1 MGEAEII
8 EALADLTLEGLQ
20 AVDEA
25 LHAFLDAKAKD
36 KADAEAA
43 QIKAAT
49 DASDAA
55 VDAVFAAEERKTKP

>member
-1 MGEAEII
+1 MGEAAII

-25 LHAFLDAKAKD
+25 LHALLDAKQKSA
-36 KADAEAA
+36 ADAEAA
-43 QIKAAT
+43 QIKAAA

-55 VDAVFAAEERKTKP
+55 VDAVFTAEERKTKP